1 MIQLGKLLTDEEK
14 NKVFIF
20 LKGNETLIKPV
31 TEITIGEL
39 KNLGLIL
46 IPLQHHKNMPKINLT
61 AEAII
66 ILTNRAKE
74 INVSIFDEFSP
85 YKYKLIQFNKFDKDE
100 PGTII
105 LEENTTVKLVDKIFD
120 IGLKES
126 VFEIQRTGP
135 GTMGVILRIGNYI
148 NKIKP

>member
-20 LKGNETLIKPV
+20 LKGNETLIKHV
-31 TEITIGEL
+31 TEITINEL

-105 LEENTTVKLVDKIFD
+105 LYEN
-120 IGLKES
+120 
-126 VFEIQRTGP
+126 
-135 GTMGVILRIGNYI
+135 
-148 NKIKP
+148 